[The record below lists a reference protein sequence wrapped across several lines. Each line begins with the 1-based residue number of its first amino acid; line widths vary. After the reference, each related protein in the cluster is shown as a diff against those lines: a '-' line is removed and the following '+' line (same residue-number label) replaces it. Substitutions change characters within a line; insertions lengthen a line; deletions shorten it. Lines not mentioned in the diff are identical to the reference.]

1 MEKTASTIEFVQ
13 VIEKGCGIDVHKNLL
28 VATVRGTGLKEETRN
43 YEMKENFDKCLKMLL
58 AHEGGFVNHPKDPG
72 GITNL
77 GVTKKVYDEWTGRES
92 TEQEMRDLTPEDV
105 APIYKKNYWDRVK
118 GDSLPSGLDWA
129 CFDWAVNSGSGRP
142 AKAVQRAVGAT
153 ADGAI
158 GPATLGLIMEKDPKF
173 IIEYVHD
180 VRQDFYKSLKTFET
194 FGRGWTRRNK
204 ETLHQA
210 LEML

>member
-1 MEKTASTIEFVQ
+1 
-13 VIEKGCGIDVHKNLL
+13 
-28 VATVRGTGLKEETRN
+28 
-43 YEMKENFDKCLKMLL
+43 MKENFDKCLEMLL
-58 AHEGGFVNHPKDPG
+58 SHEGGFVNHPEDPG

-92 TEQEMRDLTPEDV
+92 TEQEMRDLTPDDV

-142 AKAVQRAVGAT
+142 AEAVQRAVGAT
-153 ADGAI
+153 QDGAI
-158 GPATLGLIMEKDPKF
+158 GPQTLGLIMEKDPEE
-173 IIEYVHD
+173 IINYVYG

-210 LEML
+210 LEMI

>member
-1 MEKTASTIEFVQ
+1 
-13 VIEKGCGIDVHKNLL
+13 
-28 VATVRGTGLKEETRN
+28 
-43 YEMKENFDKCLKMLL
+43 MKENFDKCLEMLL

-153 ADGAI
+153 QDGAI
-158 GPATLGLIMEKDPKF
+158 GNQTLGLIAEKDPKF
-173 IIEYVHD
+173 IIDYVYT
-180 VRQDFYKSLKTFET
+180 VRQAFYESLDDYKH
-194 FGRGWTRRNK
+194 FGRGWSRRNT

-210 LEML
+210 MKMVEE

>member
-1 MEKTASTIEFVQ
+1 
-13 VIEKGCGIDVHKNLL
+13 
-28 VATVRGTGLKEETRN
+28 
-43 YEMKENFDKCLKMLL
+43 MKENFDKCLEMLL
-58 AHEGGFVNHPKDPG
+58 SHEGGFVNHPEDPG

>member
-1 MEKTASTIEFVQ
+1 
-13 VIEKGCGIDVHKNLL
+13 
-28 VATVRGTGLKEETRN
+28 
-43 YEMKENFDKCLKMLL
+43 MKENFDKCLKMLL

-105 APIYKKNYWDRVK
+105 GPIYKKNYWDRVK
-118 GDSLPSGLDWA
+118 GDQLPSGVDWCA
-129 CFDWAVNSGSGRP
+129 FDWAVNSGKSRP
-142 AKAVQRAVGAT
+142 SKAIQRAVGAT
-153 ADGAI
+153 QDGAI
-158 GPATLGLIMEKDPKF
+158 GPATIGLIMEKDPKE
-173 IIEYVHD
+173 IINYVYG

-210 LEML
+210 LEMV